1 MSYLDHGSATEKVN
15 AVVGVGALHALLGA
29 GLLVGLAVNVAPDPV
44 PDPIIVHLQKPK
56 DAVQPDPLPLPP
68 TTLEDIRITTVEPV
82 IDYLDLPVPAD
93 PQPLPADPL
102 AAGTDGPAAGG
113 AGQVVVL
120 PKAPVRLAAVPRGAT
135 VGLRTDDYPEGAR
148 RAGEAGRVSIR
159 VQIGADGSVKGCEV
173 TASSGH
179 ERLDRRTCEVAQRR
193 WRFSPATEDGVA
205 VPSQQQRSVLWRL
218 EDLR

>member
-1 MSYLDHGSATEKVN
+1 MSYLDHGSAREKVN

-29 GLLVGLAVNVAPDPV
+29 GLLLGLAVNVVPDPV

-56 DAVQPDPLPLPP
+56 DPVKPVQLPLP
-68 TTLEDIRITTVEPV
+68 TMEDIRITTVEPV
-82 IDYLDLPVPAD
+82 IDYRDLPVPAE
-93 PQPLPADPL
+93 PAPLPPDPL
-102 AAGTDGPAAGG
+102 V
-113 AGQVVVL
+113 AGQAGPTTETGPVIVE
-120 PKAPVRLAAVPRGAT
+120 PKGPVRLAAVPRGGT

-148 RAGEAGRVSIR
+148 RAGEAGRVTIR
-159 VQIGADGSVKGCEV
+159 VQIGADGSVKACEV

-179 ERLDRRTCEVAQRR
+179 SRLDQRTCQVAQRR

-205 VPSQQQRSVLWRL
+205 VPSLQERSVLWRL